1 MIRFLEDFDKDQLKI
16 FYNEAYGEKH
26 ILNNSIHH
34 NWQFKNNPYNTLCT
48 KSILINY
55 SSSVID
61 SQLGFVP
68 VELKLFEEYYNSA
81 WHISFFTIEKFRG
94 KGIGTKLIENG
105 NNFFDFTMVLSG
117 SDGTKKIYL
126 NTSGKDF
133 GDLNRYVGLLN
144 KKRTEN
150 FLQSTIEKNEIKI
163 FNDEKY
169 EIQRITK
176 LNEDYEKFWNKVK
189 ERYPITVN
197 RTKEYLDWRF
207 LEHPL
212 LDYHFLLL
220 KENNSIMGFAII
232 RFEDNNEEL
241 KAARLVD
248 LIVFKNFEKILLNL
262 VSHYCLKKADF
273 IDFFC
278 TGSFYKESFDE
289 MNFFNNLYEKL
300 SFPTVFNPIDPTRRT
315 EMNFFLKNN
324 TSENFDGKLN
334 DIENFYFVKADSDQD
349 RPN

>member
-1 MIRFLEDFDKDQLKI
+1 LIRFLDNSDTTQLKI
-16 FYNEAYGEKH
+16 FYDKAYGEKH
-26 ILNNSIHH
+26 ILNNLLHH
-34 NWQFKNNPYNTLCT
+34 DWQFKNNPNNGLST
-48 KSILINY
+48 KSILVNE
-55 SSSVID
+55 SSSIID
-61 SQLGFVP
+61 SQLGFIP
-68 VELKLFEEYYNSA
+68 VELKLFENNYNSA
-81 WHISFFTIEKFRG
+81 WHISFYTLENFRG
-94 KGIGTKLIENG
+94 KGIGTKLIEYG

-126 NTSGKDF
+126 NTNGKDF
-133 GDLNRYVGLLN
+133 GNLNRYVGLLN
-144 KKRTEN
+144 KKRVEN
-150 FLQSTIEKNEIKI
+150 YLQSSIKKNEIKI

-176 LNEDYEKFWNKVK
+176 LNEDYENFWIKVK

-197 RTKEYLDWRF
+197 RTKKYLDWRF
-207 LEHPL
+207 LEHPF

-248 LIVFKNFEKILLNL
+248 LIVFKNFEKIILNL
-262 VSHYCLKKADF
+262 ISHYCLKKADF

-278 TGSFYKESFDE
+278 TGSFYKKSFNE

-300 SFPTVFNPIDPTRRT
+300 SFPTVFNPIDLTRRT

-324 TSENFDGKLN
+324 TSDNFDGKLS